1 MSHVHQNPIPEGA
14 LTLMG
19 LIVVTALTVTTGARV
34 FQLPPAAQPAALR
47 AADGGAVR
55 VSERRLRFADRAD
68 GAVVVTDAATGRTVA
83 VQAPN
88 SNSGFIRGVL
98 RGFARERRMRG
109 LGPAAPFTLTLW
121 QNGQLSFADP
131 ATGRIAELG
140 GFGETNRATFLSLLQ
155 PRETQ

>member
-19 LIVVTALTVTTGARV
+19 LIVVTALAITTGARV

-55 VSERRLRFADRAD
+55 VAERQLRFADRAD
-68 GAVVVTDAATGRTVA
+68 GAVVISDAASGRLVKLEA
-83 VQAPN
+83 RN

-98 RGFARERRMRG
+98 RGFARDRRMRG
-109 LGPAAPFTLTLW
+109 IGPAAPFTLTLW
-121 QNGQLSFADP
+121 RDGQLTFTDP
-131 ATGRIAELG
+131 ATGRSAELG
-140 GFGETNRATFLSLLQ
+140 GFGETNRAAFLALLTAK
-155 PRETQ
+155 EA